1 MSRSQARKQFEQAVK
16 FSNPTVDVA
25 RAALYMAQE
34 EYAELDVEQYISSI
48 DRMADEIREHLP
60 PEPYPLR
67 IIKCI
72 NAYLYDTAGFC
83 GNQVDYYDPDN
94 SYFNRVLDRKTGIPI
109 TLSLVYLEIAKRLNF
124 PMVGI
129 NMPGHFLIRPEVED
143 MDIFVD
149 PFNDGDVLFRQDCQD
164 RLVKLYGEDMELRPE
179 FFDVVSPRLFLARM
193 LRNLKGI
200 YLQQDEWEQALAAVD
215 RILLLLPDELMEQR
229 DRGLICYQLGDWIE
243 ARHDLDHYLDCCP
256 EAEDSAMICKIL
268 DQINRQFP

>member
-1 MSRSQARKQFEQAVK
+1 MSRSLARQQFEQAVH
-16 FSNPTVDVA
+16 FSNPTIDVA
-25 RAALYMAQE
+25 RAALYLAQE
-34 EYAELDVEQYISSI
+34 EYPELDVEQYISLLEQ
-48 DRMADEIREHLP
+48 MAEDVRAQLP
-60 PEPYPLR
+60 SEAYPLR

-72 NAYLYDTAGFC
+72 NHHLYETLGFL

-94 SYFNRVLDRKTGIPI
+94 SYFNRVLERKTGIPI
-109 TLSLVYLEIAKRLNF
+109 SLSLVYLEIARRVEF

-129 NMPGHFLIRPEVED
+129 NMPGHFLIRPDVEE

-149 PFNDGDVLFRQDCQD
+149 PFNNGDVLFRQDCQD
-164 RLVKLYGEDMELRPE
+164 RLIQLYGDDMELRPE
-179 FFDVVSPRLFLARM
+179 FFDAVSPRLFLARM

-200 YLQQDEWEQALAAVD
+200 YLQRDDWDKGLAAVD
-215 RILLLLPDELMEQR
+215 RILLLLPDDLMEQR

-256 EAEDSAMICKIL
+256 DAEDSTMICKIL